1 MTLATFS
8 RGEVHTTFSTNRKLL
23 PRVCIAVVS
32 VFFCLRVIAFRR
44 LVQSLFLT
52 DNFRL
57 SYISDF
63 NVPKMDIAFA
73 ISATAF
79 QSDANFKKMTDTVK
93 EFIDRFGVQG
103 RVHYSLLTFGD
114 PPVVHLNFSDKWDN
128 SSALRALIDGI
139 PKPLKGAVLA
149 KALSKAQMLF
159 NPASGVRTDAKK
171 ILVVLIDRESDSSA
185 EDVTKASE
193 QLKDEGI
200 RIIALSFGDDKSKEE
215 VERIVPVKD
224 DAIKPNITDKGRDIA
239 NKIIDNILDGTFFNS
254 EEFLFQALIKGS
266 KRLKGYFP

>member
-1 MTLATFS
+1 M
-8 RGEVHTTFSTNRKLL
+8 
-23 PRVCIAVVS
+23 
-32 VFFCLRVIAFRR
+32 IAFRR

-52 DNFRL
+52 DNSRL

-79 QSDANFKKMTDTVK
+79 HSDANFKKMTDTVK

-200 RIIALSFGDDKSKEE
+200 RIIALSFGDVKSKEE

-239 NKIIDNILDGTFFNS
+239 NKIIDNMLDGTFLSS
-254 EEFLFQALIKGS
+254 EEFLFHALIKRS